1 MDTNA
6 PAGWYEDGSG
16 SRLRYWDGTGW
27 TDQYAPR
34 PSSPAAAISTPLP
47 QRVPKR
53 ERTGGPGLGIAG
65 VAAAVLGLI
74 GVVLPWIAAESAGIL
89 LLIAAFVL
97 SGIAVARAKQR
108 WIGLIG
114 LGLATIG
121 TIAGFVMFF
130 IGLAQSL
137 GAFR

>member
-34 PSSPAAAISTPLP
+34 PLAPAVTTSAPPVQAA
-47 QRVPKR
+47 PKR
-53 ERTGGPGLGIAG
+53 ERTGGPALGIAG
-65 VAAAVLGLI
+65 IVAAVLGLI
-74 GVVLPWIAAESAGIL
+74 GVALPWIAAESVGIL

-108 WIGLIG
+108 WIGLLG
-114 LGLATIG
+114 LGIAAVG
-121 TIAGFVMFF
+121 TIAGFVMFA